1 MAIKKN
7 VECQK
12 FVHVFSYRT
21 SIPVFRDTFFKL
33 FRLLLDAVAVS
44 FETVTIKQQ
53 LFFFWIIKNKQN
65 TKGFDKSFLKAGETK
80 TIQIEIHRDSFAY
93 SDKSLNKWSV
103 KSSVY
108 KIQIGKSCSDI
119 QLQVDVNIK

>member
-1 MAIKKN
+1 M
-7 VECQK
+7 
-12 FVHVFSYRT
+12 
-21 SIPVFRDTFFKL
+21 
-33 FRLLLDAVAVS
+33 DAVAVS

-53 LFFFWIIKNKQN
+53 LFWIIKYKQN

-93 SDKSLNKWSV
+93 FDKSLNKWSV

-108 KIQIGKSCSDI
+108 KIQIGKSCSNI